1 MSGRAGGLATATA
14 GACALALAMGI
25 GRFAYTPMLPAML
38 EESSLGLSAAGLVAS
53 ANFLGYLIGA
63 LLATRALFARRR
75 TGWLRAGLALSALTT
90 AAMAL
95 DIGASGWASVRLAS
109 GVASAFVLVF
119 TSAIV
124 FEIAAREGRPMLG
137 SLLYAGVGVGIA
149 ASALLVFAGREAG
162 WSAARLWWALAGLS
176 ALLAL
181 APWRVL
187 DRPPGTAPPPHADA
201 ARGVA
206 DRRAL
211 ARLVWSYG
219 CLGFGYVITATFIV
233 VMVRRMPDARALEF
247 WTWAVVGLAGA
258 PSNWAWAKV
267 AARTGP
273 YAAIVAAFVLEAAGV
288 ALAAAG
294 HGAAALLVGA
304 ALLGGTFMAITALGL
319 ATARELAPDRPDQ
332 TIARMTVAFSLGQIA
347 GPAVGGWLAERSGSF
362 AAPSW
367 LAAAVLLVGAALAA
381 AAARDG
387 RPALR

>member
-1 MSGRAGGLATATA
+1 MSGRAGGLAAATA

-63 LLATRALFARRR
+63 LLATRAFFARRR

-95 DIGASGWASVRLAS
+95 DVGAAGWAAVRLAS
-109 GVASAFVLVF
+109 GVASAFALVF

-149 ASALLVFAGREAG
+149 ASALLVFTGREAG

-187 DRPPGTAPPPHADA
+187 DRPPGAAPPPHADA
-201 ARGVA
+201 ARHGA

-219 CLGFGYVITATFIV
+219 CLGFGYVITATFLV

-319 ATARELAPDRPDQ
+319 ATARQLAPDRPDQ
-332 TIARMTVAFSLGQIA
+332 TIARMTVAFSFGQIA

-367 LAAAVLLVGAALAA
+367 LAAAVLLLGAALAA

-387 RPALR
+387 RPGPR